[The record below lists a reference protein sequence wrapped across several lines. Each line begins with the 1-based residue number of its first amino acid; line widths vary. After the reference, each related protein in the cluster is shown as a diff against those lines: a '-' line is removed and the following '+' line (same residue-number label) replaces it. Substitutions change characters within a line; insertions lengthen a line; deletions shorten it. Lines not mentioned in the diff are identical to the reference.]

1 MSRPS
6 RADDTHEHRPTTTAS
21 THEDHTDTRTNSRPD
36 DYPPALAHPPSPIQA
51 VARHPLIALLP
62 VVLLIGAA
70 IAVVEPARADVQRRV
85 ARRDRQLQP
94 ERAVRAGAAFAGT
107 QFASAYSRAIT
118 AEDVVRP
125 VARQTH
131 LDPGPVSARLCRDAR
146 PGQPV
151 PAHPGD
157 RPDGARPRR
166 VSRRPR
172 PAR

>member
-1 MSRPS
+1 M
-6 RADDTHEHRPTTTAS
+6 
-21 THEDHTDTRTNSRPD
+21 
-36 DYPPALAHPPSPIQA
+36 
-51 VARHPLIALLP
+51 ARHPLIALLP

-70 IAVVEPARADVQRRV
+70 IAVSSQRKPTYNAESRV
-85 ARRDRQLQP
+85 AIGSFSPSEQSAP
-94 ERAVRAGAAFAGT
+94 GAAFAGT

-131 LDPGPVSARLCRDAR
+131 LDPGPVSARLSAT
-146 PGQPV
+146 PGPRQPV

-157 RPDGARPRR
+157 RPDRARPRR
-166 VSRRPR
+166 ASRRPR